1 MLLAGERDAKFAAI
15 ARSMARG
22 IPGARLRLVASAG
35 HAPHLE
41 APDEYLAALLDQFMP
56 REGTRP

>member
-1 MLLAGERDAKFAAI
+1 M
-15 ARSMARG
+15 ARS
-22 IPGARLRLVASAG
+22 IPGARLRVVESAG

-41 APDEYLAALLDQFMP
+41 APDEYLAALLEHFTP